1 MDDILKKLEEKATT
15 LRAQLALG
23 NDVELNQAEL
33 IYTLE
38 MIDILKKIMGGKT

>member
-1 MDDILKKLEEKATT
+1 MDEILKKLEEKTT
-15 LRAQLALG
+15 VLRAQLALG

-38 MIDILKKIMGGKT
+38 MIDILRKIMGEKQ